1 MFRFRY
7 VLFRFSGLV
16 SFRKLQLVSVSF
28 LFGFVSTSLPGF
40 PPTHSTE
47 LERERERVVYCQ
59 VVVLVDESSATV
71 VYPRSDQ
78 SSTCGLLNY
87 YNNKIQQRLDK
98 LKRLLPTTLLST
110 IQTIAD
116 KRADKTAEQHRAKT
130 KQKLTRL
137 QDTKNAKRRKPDAN
151 WVRNIS
157 SRPLDET
164 ETQVLSYG
172 LKHSVTP
179 KQIPTEAIVSS
190 VEAVLSRQHELSE
203 STKDN
208 IRSRATSTLQSASL
222 PNSRKK
228 SRKHL
233 ND

>member
-1 MFRFRY
+1 MIRARINDCH
-7 VLFRFSGLV
+7 R
-16 SFRKLQLVSVSF
+16 R
-28 LFGFVSTSLPGF
+28 
-40 PPTHSTE
+40 
-47 LERERERVVYCQ
+47 
-59 VVVLVDESSATV
+59 
-71 VYPRSDQ
+71 
-78 SSTCGLLNY
+78 LNY
-87 YNNKIQQRLDK
+87 YNDKIQQRLDK

-116 KRADKTAEQHRAKT
+116 KRADKTAEQHRAKA

-164 ETQVLSYG
+164 ETQVLAYG
-172 LKHSVTP
+172 LKHSVPP

-203 STKDN
+203 STKVK
-208 IRSRATSTLQSASL
+208 AVPLLGGASTIKAIMGSTGPLASC
-222 PNSRKK
+222 SG
-228 SRKHL
+228 SVIFSSMY
-233 ND
+233 

>member
-1 MFRFRY
+1 MIRARINNCH
-7 VLFRFSGLV
+7 R
-16 SFRKLQLVSVSF
+16 R
-28 LFGFVSTSLPGF
+28 
-40 PPTHSTE
+40 
-47 LERERERVVYCQ
+47 
-59 VVVLVDESSATV
+59 
-71 VYPRSDQ
+71 
-78 SSTCGLLNY
+78 LNY

-98 LKRLLPTTLLST
+98 LTQLLPTTLLST

-116 KRADKTAEQHRAKT
+116 KRADKTAEQHHAKA

-164 ETQVLSYG
+164 ATQVLSYG
-172 LKHSVTP
+172 FKHSVTP

-203 STKDN
+203 STKVN
-208 IRSRATSTLQSASL
+208 IRSRVTSTLQSASL
-222 PNSRKK
+222 PNSNLTPDEKK
-228 SRKHL
+228 ALKRLKTDENIVILPADKGRVTVVMDKTDYNYKMDSL
-233 ND
+233 VNDKQT

>member
-1 MFRFRY
+1 M
-7 VLFRFSGLV
+7 
-16 SFRKLQLVSVSF
+16 
-28 LFGFVSTSLPGF
+28 
-40 PPTHSTE
+40 
-47 LERERERVVYCQ
+47 
-59 VVVLVDESSATV
+59 
-71 VYPRSDQ
+71 
-78 SSTCGLLNY
+78 
-87 YNNKIQQRLDK
+87 
-98 LKRLLPTTLLST
+98 

-137 QDTKNAKRRKPDAN
+137 QDTKNAKRRKSDAN

-157 SRPLDET
+157 SSPLDET

-208 IRSRATSTLQSASL
+208 IRSRVTSTLQSAYLLNSNLTPEEQKALKLKTGENIVIL
-222 PNSRKK
+222 PPGRYG
-228 SRKHL
+228 
-233 ND
+233 

>member
-1 MFRFRY
+1 MKRKSQSRR
-7 VLFRFSGLV
+7 LFYKYPQETRSCIF
-16 SFRKLQLVSVSF
+16 
-28 LFGFVSTSLPGF
+28 
-40 PPTHSTE
+40 
-47 LERERERVVYCQ
+47 
-59 VVVLVDESSATV
+59 ATV
-71 VYPRSDQ
+71 AMFSSFNCLHGVTNNLPRTGVSK
-78 SSTCGLLNY
+78 TRGRGLSFF
-87 YNNKIQQRLDK
+87 KECCCRVRDC
-98 LKRLLPTTLLST
+98 

-116 KRADKTAEQHRAKT
+116 KRADKTAEQHRAKA

-208 IRSRATSTLQSASL
+208 IR
-222 PNSRKK
+222 
-228 SRKHL
+228 
-233 ND
+233 